1 MTSTWQDLLGDAVRD
16 DWAAEIDE
24 FESQL
29 HLRRQ
34 GRLDEAVFAETRLR
48 RGAYGQ
54 RYDNG
59 KRFDGY
65 ATRELPLDTDT
76 PTKGAETLWDAPGMQ
91 RIKLPFG
98 GFTPDQLDVTADC
111 AEEYA
116 DGILHVT
123 TRQDIQLHFVHLE
136 DTPDMMRRLAAVGI
150 TTREACGNSIRN
162 VTACP
167 LAGAGHEEAFD
178 VSPYARALMEFLL
191 GHPDVQDFGRKFK
204 PAFSC
209 NEDDACGLAYIHD
222 AGYIAKLDED
232 GNKGFK
238 VVIGGG
244 LGTVPHKAVVL
255 SEFTRVEDF
264 LRETQAVS
272 RVFARLGE
280 KKNRNR
286 ARLKFLVAKLG
297 IDEFRRLVDE
307 ELATIPHDP
316 RHHALVGDDL
326 PAVVAEGIVPARPL
340 DPDTPLPEGY
350 LEWARTNVR
359 AQRQEGYRIVTLP
372 LPLGDCTAPQARAV
386 ADIAREFCGDNVRT
400 SVEQDLVLRFIS
412 EADLPAVYEALVAAD
427 LHVPGADTMKNVT
440 ACPGTDT
447 CKLGIASSRGL
458 AGVVRDRLAE
468 RELPQAIEGLAVKVS
483 GCFNSCAQHHIAD
496 IGFYGNSRGV
506 DGRRVPHFQV
516 VLGGRR
522 QGNADTYGMGVGAV
536 PSKNAPKVV
545 DAITEEF
552 LAGREEDETFH
563 HWTQR
568 LGKRGLRAIVEPFMQ
583 MPSFEDDPEF
593 FVDHADARPFTM
605 GDLGVGE
612 CAGEVVSLFGIEVVR
627 AEAEVFEAQVALDE
641 SDPVAAEEHA
651 YTAMVLAAR
660 ALVRTEFIDVT
671 EDPDAVVREW
681 KERFFDTKLFHD
693 RFAKGKF
700 GRFLLERHEDPT
712 PSGDAA
718 TAARRVEEA
727 QLFVEACHTCDA
739 KVTAQKTAIEEV
751 PA

>member
-1 MTSTWQDLLGDAVRD
+1 MTTTWQDRLEGAIPT

-24 FESQL
+24 FETQL
-29 HLRRQ
+29 RLRKQ
-34 GRLDEAVFAETRLR
+34 GRLEETVFAETRLR

-59 KRFDGY
+59 KRYDGY
-65 ATRELPLDTDT
+65 ATRELPLDTSI
-76 PTKGAETLWDAPGMQ
+76 PTKGNDTLWDAPGMQ

-98 GFTPDQLDVTADC
+98 GFTPDQLDATADC

-136 DTPDMMRRLAAVGI
+136 DTPDLMRRLAAVGI

-162 VTACP
+162 VTADP
-167 LAGAGHEEAFD
+167 LAGTTTGEAFD

-204 PAFSC
+204 PAFSG
-209 NEDDACGLAYIHD
+209 NDEDAGGLAYIHD
-222 AGYIAKLDED
+222 AGYIAKLDDD
-232 GNKGFK
+232 GNRGFK
-238 VVIGGG
+238 VVVGGG
-244 LGTVPHKAVVL
+244 LGTVPHKAQVL
-255 SEFTRVEDF
+255 SEFTPVEEF
-264 LRETQAVS
+264 LPQIQAIS

-297 IDEFRRLVDE
+297 IDEFRRLVE
-307 ELATIPHDP
+307 EEQAALPFDP

-326 PAVVAEGIVPARPL
+326 PEVVGEGIRPGARLNGAPRPAGF
-340 DPDTPLPEGY
+340 D
-350 LEWARTNVR
+350 EWARTNVR
-359 AQRQEGYRIVTLP
+359 EQRQEGYRVVTIP
-372 LPLGDCTAPQARAV
+372 LPLGDCTADQARAIADV
-386 ADIAREFCGDNVRT
+386 ARAYCGDNVRT
-400 SVEQDLVLRFIS
+400 SVEQDLVLRFIA
-412 EADLPAVYEALVAAD
+412 EADLPAVFEALVAAG
-427 LHVPGADTMKNVT
+427 LHLPGADTMKNVT

-458 AGVVRDRLAE
+458 AGVLRERLAD
-468 RELPQAIEGLAVKVS
+468 RELPQAVEGLAVKVS

-496 IGFYGNSRGV
+496 IGFYGNSRGI

-522 QGNADTYGMGVGAV
+522 EHNADTFGMGVGAV
-536 PSKNAPKVV
+536 PSKNAPKVM

-552 LAGREEDETFH
+552 LAGRDGEETFH
-563 HWTQR
+563 DWTQR
-568 LGKRGLRAIVEPFMQ
+568 LGKRGLRAIVEPFMEI
-583 MPSFEDDPEF
+583 PRFEDQPEF

-627 AEAEVFEAQVALDE
+627 AEAEVFEAQIALDE
-641 SDPVAAEEHA
+641 SDAVAAEEHA
-651 YTAMVLAAR
+651 YTAMILAAR

-671 EDPDAVVREW
+671 EDPDDVVREW
-681 KERFFDTKLFHD
+681 EQRFFDTELFHD

-700 GRFLLERHEDPT
+700 GRFLLERHAEPA
-712 PSGDAA
+712 PSGDHA

-727 QLFVEACHTCDA
+727 QLFVEACHSADA
-739 KVTAQKTAIEEV
+739 KITAQKTAIAEA